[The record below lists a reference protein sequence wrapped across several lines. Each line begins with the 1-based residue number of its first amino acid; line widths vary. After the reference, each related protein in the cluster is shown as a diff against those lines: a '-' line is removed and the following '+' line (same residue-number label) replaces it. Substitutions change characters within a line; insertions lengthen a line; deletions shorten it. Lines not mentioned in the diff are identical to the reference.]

1 MNILDSGP
9 GSLTGMAA
17 VIVFVVRLV
26 VAVAK
31 RWRATQDKAV
41 QAVPPSP
48 QLEPPKSD
56 PHGLQRMDR
65 VEHESA
71 LSVALVR
78 ERQAVDELRREL
90 VETRGERDRLAVEL
104 RHARALVERLRA
116 ELRAK
121 SRRGAAV
128 EVSAAEHR
136 DASQAGTLQDSLQ
149 TPLRPGPLKR

>member
-31 RWRATQDKAV
+31 RWRATQDKAMSE
-41 QAVPPSP
+41 VPPSP
-48 QLEPPKSD
+48 QLKPPESD
-56 PHGLQRMDR
+56 PRALQRLDR
-65 VEHESA
+65 VEYESA

-90 VETRGERDRLAVEL
+90 VETRAERDQLVVEL
-104 RHARALVERLRA
+104 RAERALTARLRA
-116 ELRAK
+116 EIRA
-121 SRRGAAV
+121 RRNRGAV

-136 DASQAGTLQDSLQ
+136 DASQSGPLQDSLQ
-149 TPLRPGPLKR
+149 TPLRPPKR